1 MNTWI
6 KFTFK
11 LHLIQQFNFF
21 SGHHKCRER
30 WPDESGDFERA
41 YNIFLDV
48 FLLVLPVLLQ
58 GATYSL
64 ITRTLWQGMRAE
76 RALKNQIASS
86 SSTSQSSKWLFYL
99 LFPFVLK

>member
-1 MNTWI
+1 M
-6 KFTFK
+6 FK
-11 LHLIQQFNFF
+11 
-21 SGHHKCRER
+21 GHHKCRER

-64 ITRTLWQGMRAE
+64 ITRTLWQGMRTE

-86 SSTSQSSKWLFYL
+86 SSTSQSSKWFF
-99 LFPFVLK
+99 FPFV